1 MMASTSRVG
10 VDRAPTGKAH
20 HWQPPMK
27 LLHVKVPHFD
37 IIWGRC
43 LGVCQRHMP
52 NFLPP
57 PAYPLLRK
65 FAPKIRPKM
74 GSGAWRWRGAQW
86 RKSCFGAVFVHAGLE
101 KISPP
106 AGPLWPGGP
115 APPPVPVA
123 GAPRPWDVAR
133 RPRDER
139 GALVPGRT
147 SSIARTSRQPQSCK
161 GEPNIVKCKC
171 R

>member
-1 MMASTSRVG
+1 MMAYTSREG

-20 HWQPPMK
+20 HWQPPLK
-27 LLHVKVPHFD
+27 LLKVPHFD
-37 IIWGRC
+37 TIWGRF

-65 FAPKIRPKM
+65 FTPKIRPKM

-86 RKSCFGAVFVHAGLE
+86 PKIVFRCRFCACGARKKFAAGGA
-101 KISPP
+101 
-106 AGPLWPGGP
+106 PLAGGP

-139 GALVPGRT
+139 GALVPGSHST
-147 SSIARTSRQPQSCK
+147 VLPCHPLP
-161 GEPNIVKCKC
+161 GL
-171 R
+171 

>member
-1 MMASTSRVG
+1 MAYTSREG

-20 HWQPPMK
+20 HWQPPLK
-27 LLHVKVPHFD
+27 LLKVPHFD
-37 IIWGRC
+37 TIWGRF

-65 FAPKIRPKM
+65 FTPKIRPKM

-86 RKSCFGAVFVHAGLE
+86 PKIVFRCRFCACGARKKFAAGGA
-101 KISPP
+101 
-106 AGPLWPGGP
+106 PLAGGP

-139 GALVPGRT
+139 GALVPGVMWRGGNGGY
-147 SSIARTSRQPQSCK
+147 SPVGLAAFNNSLQANGNLQL
-161 GEPNIVKCKC
+161 
-171 R
+171 